1 MLRQV
6 LTHRRTV
13 RWTDEGNGSGVRDD
27 RSRSRSP
34 QPQGTRTQGATDR
47 ERRCQ
52 EFEARAARKGSC
64 RERTRRGRRRAADR
78 VHGAQTA
85 PWGRAVFFI
94 QGRDHPTEPMK
105 PTERR
110 GPARGAAQRRSGR
123 DASTVRRRRCSRRR
137 RRRPVRGRRV
147 TRRPVRADK
156 RHGGPPARATRGGAN
171 HDARLPHPATENVEH
186 RGGGTAGTGNQADSN
201 HGRCRAFSIR
211 WTQQTEEEAAAR
223 AALVASILARRTST
237 NGRSE

>member
-1 MLRQV
+1 M
-6 LTHRRTV
+6 
-13 RWTDEGNGSGVRDD
+13 RDD

-34 QPQGTRTQGATDR
+34 QPQGTPNPSRDRSRTPVPRIRSASREERKLSRTDEARTQASGRPCPWGADCALGTG
-47 ERRCQ
+47 CFLHSGQ
-52 EFEARAARKGSC
+52 GSS
-64 RERTRRGRRRAADR
+64 
-78 VHGAQTA
+78 HGAHEAHGA
-85 PWGRAVFFI
+85 P
-94 QGRDHPTEPMK
+94 
-105 PTERR
+105 
-110 GPARGAAQRRSGR
+110 GPSAGAAQRRRR

-186 RGGGTAGTGNQADSN
+186 RGGGTAGTGNQANSN

-211 WTQQTEEEAAAR
+211 WTQQTEEEAVAR